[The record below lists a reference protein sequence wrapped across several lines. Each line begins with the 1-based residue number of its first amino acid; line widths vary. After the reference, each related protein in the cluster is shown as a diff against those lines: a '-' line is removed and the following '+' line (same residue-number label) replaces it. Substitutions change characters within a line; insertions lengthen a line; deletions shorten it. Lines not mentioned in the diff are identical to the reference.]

1 MIGGSQQ
8 ARMFRCAIR
17 DGFDLD
23 RAAAYAGLTLA
34 EAKLQFADEQRNPPP
49 AEAFELL
56 PIRSTTEAKE
66 AAVAKEKKDKS
77 DGADAE
83 GGVYNK
89 PNAREAIKIY
99 RNEVAPRKA
108 FINEK
113 SGDLSDL
120 YKRIK
125 DDCNFPRKVID
136 FLFFLEGCED
146 AKRDH
151 FLTALHEGLTE
162 MNFKRPTDLLTLAEG
177 NAGGDVVPGGAKAEK
192 PRMATLQPHTAGD
205 DDLALAGG
213 TEPTSLQ
220 LN

>member
-1 MIGGSQQ
+1 MTGGSQQ

-23 RAAAYAGLTLA
+23 RAAAYAGLSLA
-34 EAKLQFADEQRNPPP
+34 EAKLQFADEQRNPPL

-56 PIRSTTEAKE
+56 PTRSTTEAKE
-66 AAVAKEKKDKS
+66 ATVAKEKKDKS
-77 DGADAE
+77 DG
-83 GGVYNK
+83 VYNA

-113 SGDLSDL
+113 SGDLSDP

-125 DDCNFPRKVID
+125 DDCNFPRKVND

-151 FLTALHEGLTE
+151 FLTALHAGLTE